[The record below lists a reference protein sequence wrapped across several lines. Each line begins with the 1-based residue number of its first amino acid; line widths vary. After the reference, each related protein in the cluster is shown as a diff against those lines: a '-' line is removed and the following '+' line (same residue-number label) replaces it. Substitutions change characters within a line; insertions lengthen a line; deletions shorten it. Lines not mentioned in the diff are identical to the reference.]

1 MLDQRPQKMYLEQFS
16 PWLSDFQFQKF
27 DEVEVPGQYLQHKD
41 SNADFIKIDRI
52 LPVVDN
58 VRGHGI
64 SYKRLTFRGHDG
76 SLHPFAVQYPAA
88 RHCRREE
95 RIAQLL
101 RMFNEVLAR
110 KKESRRRNLF
120 FSLPAAF
127 PLSPHIRMVEDDV
140 SYISLHQVYEDF
152 CNRSGIHKD
161 QAIDF
166 YVKSVEDAMA
176 MRTDKDTKEWL
187 NNVRMEIIQAIRQK
201 IVPDTFLLDFFKRT
215 FTTFPDL
222 WLFRKQFT
230 LQYATIAFQT
240 YLLAINNRY
249 PQKFFFSRAK
259 GNIWNTELLPCILV
273 TK

>member
-1 MLDQRPQKMYLEQFS
+1 MSMLR
-16 PWLSDFQFQKF
+16 
-27 DEVEVPGQYLQHKD
+27 V
-41 SNADFIKIDRI
+41 
-52 LPVVDN
+52 
-58 VRGHGI
+58 
-64 SYKRLTFRGHDG
+64 
-76 SLHPFAVQYPAA
+76 
-88 RHCRREE
+88 
-95 RIAQLL
+95 
-101 RMFNEVLAR
+101 NESANSRVLAR

-166 YVKSVEDAMA
+166 YVKSVEEAMA
-176 MRTDKDTKEWL
+176 IRTDKDNKDWL
-187 NNVRMEIIQAIRQK
+187 SNVKMEIIQAIRQR

-215 FTTFPDL
+215 FSTFPDL

-230 LQYATIAFQT
+230 FQYATVAFQT

-249 PQKFFFSRAK
+249 PQKLFFSRAK
-259 GNIWNTELLPCILV
+259 GNIWNTEMLPSLTPKVPTIINKDTVPFRYTPNIQTFIGEVGLEGLFSCAIMAVARCLSEPEV
-273 TK
+273 LSSIIRRLIIV